1 MNKRDVVH
9 SCYRMGYGTP
19 HFFDSSV
26 VGIAFDSTKH
36 PVLLVHK
43 RGKVSK
49 KLLEKCEGKHLRI
62 LKVPIVEGDDH
73 VFQEPGYGVW
83 C

>member
-19 HFFDSSV
+19 HFFDKSV
-26 VGIAFDSTKH
+26 VGIAFDHTNH

-43 RGKVSK
+43 RGPVSREI
-49 KLLEKCEGKHLRI
+49 LEKCEGKHLRI
-62 LKVPIVEGDDH
+62 LKVPIVSGNESDYVVLH
-73 VFQEPGYGVW
+73 
-83 C
+83 